1 MAEFDLDAV
10 QSWQGDSGELAAAAS
25 VRMGTPH
32 WQLPQLERRQGGWL
46 LPGLVDLAVRLR
58 EPGATHKADIAS
70 ETGAALGNGITDVV
84 CAPDTQ
90 PCVDSTAVVE
100 YILERARRADAAR
113 VHPVAALTR
122 GLAEEGL
129 SEMAALAAAGCV
141 AVGNIG
147 RPLHNTLLL
156 RRALL
161 YAATLDLKVIL
172 QPVERYLA
180 EEGCAHDGPVAQRL
194 GLPGI
199 PASAETL
206 ALARDLMLI
215 EETGVRAHIARI
227 SCARSVD
234 MIAAAKARGLPVSCD
249 VAMHQLY
256 LSEIDL
262 MGFDAHYHVQP
273 PLRSG
278 ADRDALRAGV
288 ASGVIDM
295 VVSDH
300 CPHDRDAKLA
310 PFPGSEP
317 GISALDSFLGLGL
330 KLVEAGTLSMARW
343 LDACSAAP
351 ARFLG
356 VRQHARIWL
365 DPDAQRRLEPSSM
378 RSRGKNSPFIGWFM
392 PGVVQAVWLQP
403 PPASR

>member
-1 MAEFDLDAV
+1 MSISKLVQTRRWDAATQALALSADLDCT
-10 QSWQGDSGELAAAAS
+10 
-25 VRMGTPH
+25 RPH
-32 WQLPQLERRQGGWL
+32 WINPSCDPQQGGTWPAGGWE
-46 LPGLVDLAVRLR
+46 LPALVDLAVRLR
-58 EPGATHKADIAS
+58 EPGATQKASIAS
-70 ETGAALGNGITDVV
+70 ETQAAMRNGISDVV

-90 PCVDSTAVVE
+90 PCIDSPAVVE
-100 YILERARRADAAR
+100 TILERARRAGAAR

-122 GLAEEGL
+122 GLGEEGL
-129 SEMAALAAAGCV
+129 SEMGALAAAGCV

-147 RPLHNTLLL
+147 RPLGNTLLL

-161 YAATLDLKVIL
+161 YAATLQLKVIL

-199 PASAETL
+199 PSSAETL

-215 EETGVRAHIARI
+215 EETGVTAHIARL
-227 SCARSVD
+227 SCARSVE
-234 MIAAAKARGLPVSCD
+234 MIAAAKSRGLNISCD

-262 MGFDAHYHVQP
+262 VGFDPNYHVQP
-273 PLRSG
+273 PLRSTR
-278 ADRDALRAGV
+278 DRDALRDGI

-295 VVSDH
+295 IVSDH

-310 PFPGSEP
+310 PFPGTEA
-317 GISALDSFLGLGL
+317 GISGLDSLLGLGL
-330 KLVEAGTLSMARW
+330 KLVADGTLSMARW
-343 LDACSAAP
+343 IDACSAAP

-356 VRQHARIWL
+356 MQQRSRMWI
-365 DPDAQRRLEPSSM
+365 DPDSERRLSAQSM
-378 RSRGKNSPFIGWFM
+378 HSRGKNTPFTGWFM
-392 PGVVQAVWLQP
+392 PGMVRAVWL
-403 PPASR
+403 